1 MVRSDTIILPE
12 PNSDSDLR
20 LSCVMEPFRVEHCF
34 SQGPV
39 KALVVFILPR
49 AARIDLHGFDPNPVQ
64 PVLQVFGNELRITMF
79 YQQ

>member
-1 MVRSDTIILPE
+1 MIK
-12 PNSDSDLR
+12 SDLV
-20 LSCVMEPFRVEHCF
+20 LLFWPSMDYDLNSFGGVEPFRVEHCF

>member
-12 PNSDSDLR
+12 PNSDSNHR
-20 LSCVMEPFRVEHCF
+20 LSCAMEPFRVEHCF

-39 KALVVFILPR
+39 KELVVSILPR

-64 PVLQVFGNELRITMF
+64 LVLQVFVNELWITMF

>member
-20 LSCVMEPFRVEHCF
+20 LSCAMGPFCVEHCF

-49 AARIDLHGFDPNPVQ
+49 AARIDLYGFDPNPVQ
-64 PVLQVFGNELRITMF
+64 LALQVFGNELWTVV
-79 YQQ
+79 